1 MDISGANVAS
11 DFVIQVNKIRE
22 STSSVS
28 RQLNAHP
35 LGGRDY
41 EAFPLQEE
49 ALKVSVFPNFVYLKI
64 CFKS

>member
-1 MDISGANVAS
+1 M
-11 DFVIQVNKIRE
+11 NKIRE

-49 ALKVSVFPNFVYLKI
+49 ALKVNVSSSLIFVSISVKALRLVFHKFS
-64 CFKS
+64 F

>member
-1 MDISGANVAS
+1 MDVSGSNAAS

-49 ALKVSVFPNFVYLKI
+49 ALKVGI
-64 CFKS
+64 R